1 MADLQK
7 VTQVLTEVDTLN
19 VGLRKV
25 TQVLTEA
32 ETLNVGL
39 RKVTQVLT
47 EAETL
52 NVGLRTVSQILV
64 EVEWQDRHLVTGIIP
79 LFVEDNG
86 YLIFSVEWRFSHPTV
101 NALVFL
107 L

>member
-39 RKVTQVLT
+39 R
-47 EAETL
+47 
-52 NVGLRTVSQILV
+52 TVFQILV
-64 EVEWQDRHLVTGIIP
+64 EVEWQDWHLVTGIIP

-86 YLIFSVEWRFSHPTV
+86 YLIFSV
-101 NALVFL
+101 A
-107 L
+107 